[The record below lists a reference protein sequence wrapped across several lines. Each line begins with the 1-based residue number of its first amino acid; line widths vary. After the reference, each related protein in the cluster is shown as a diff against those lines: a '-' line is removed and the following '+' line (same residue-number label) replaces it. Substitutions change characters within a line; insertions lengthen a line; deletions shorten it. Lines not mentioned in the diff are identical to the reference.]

1 MTPANFHFLIASSFL
16 LLLILG
22 ILASAATV
30 IIAAHKYECF
40 KQHKITSE
48 NIIKDWVAEGRK
60 EEDYHEGGP
69 SPFL

>member
-1 MTPANFHFLIASSFL
+1 MTPANIHFLIASGFL

-40 KQHKITSE
+40 KQSKITSE
-48 NIIKDWVAEGRK
+48 NIMKDWVADGRK
-60 EEDYHEGGP
+60 EDYHEGGP